1 MQQMG
6 CHTSP
11 SSAAVATAAAAD
23 PIRIAIIGDVH
34 DQWTEAD
41 ARALHFL
48 QPDMALFVGDF
59 GNEVVPLVRR

>member
-1 MQQMG
+1 MQQQRQAT
-6 CHTSP
+6 TSA
-11 SSAAVATAAAAD
+11 SVAAAASSGSVK
-23 PIRIAIIGDVH
+23 IAIIGDVH

-41 ARALHFL
+41 ARALRFL